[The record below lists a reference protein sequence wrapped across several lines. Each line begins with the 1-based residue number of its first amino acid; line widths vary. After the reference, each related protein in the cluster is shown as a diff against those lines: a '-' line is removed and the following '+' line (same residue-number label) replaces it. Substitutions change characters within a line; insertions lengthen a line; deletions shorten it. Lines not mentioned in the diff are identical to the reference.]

1 MKRTSSLFERF
12 RKLPAKG
19 YYDHL
24 AYFSY
29 YHREISQLSFE
40 EYIQVKIT
48 YLNALYHLEKN
59 ILFESTL
66 TQFLFEIINHDKFEE
81 LHKNIYR
88 EALLLKAQYLQDQ
101 KRLME
106 AIAIYHDVLK
116 LNPEDE
122 ALTMRLKKLFFQ
134 SFLNENKKALGVV
147 VILLLATLFIAFLQY
162 ILIRPVYPVYSEL
175 VEQLYAF
182 SFLAAILITGL
193 VFLKSKKKSEQ
204 AILSTV
210 MGRKKKQEINY
221 LNHSPKDN
229 F

>member
-24 AYFSY
+24 AYYSY
-29 YHREISQLSFE
+29 YHREIRQLSFE
-40 EYIQVKIT
+40 EYIQVKFA
-48 YLNALYHLEKN
+48 YLNALFHLEKN

-81 LHKNIYR
+81 LHKTIYR

-106 AIAIYHDVLK
+106 AIAVYNDVLK
-116 LNPEDE
+116 LNPEDV
-122 ALTMRLKKLFFQ
+122 ALTLRLKKLFFQ
-134 SFLNENKKALGVV
+134 SSLNENRKALGVV

-162 ILIRPVYPVYSEL
+162 ILIRPVYPLYSGL
-175 VEQLYAF
+175 VEQLYGF
-182 SFLAAILITGL
+182 SFLAAIIITGL
-193 VFLKSKKKSEQ
+193 IFIKSKKQSEQ
-204 AILSTV
+204 AIQSAV
-210 MGRKKKQEINY
+210 MSRKKKQEINT
-221 LNHSPKDN
+221 LIHSPKDN